1 MQGNSP
7 NRGAATLMVVG
18 VGPSDMGLIREC
30 IGADAVLPDAASP
43 FSSALEEALKLRP
56 QVVVVGFDGDFDA
69 AVRLGA
75 SLKADLAQVQLVAYS
90 RSANPERIRAAMR
103 AGFREFVV
111 LPEDSGLLRRAVQDA
126 PQETARHSDQGQVVA
141 ILGAKGGCGTTF
153 LSVNL
158 AAELCPVHR
167 VCVVDMDFS
176 MGDVANYLDL
186 QPASHMGDLLAN
198 LGRLDERMLA
208 GSVAVH
214 NSSVHVIAQPLD
226 LSEADTV
233 RADDVLRVLS
243 TAADAYQY
251 LVVDCGGRLDAAT
264 RTVSLAADLV
274 MLVCTPDVPS
284 VRNAWRRLQLLQ
296 RQGVDLNKIRLVLN
310 RWDGGQTVSQLDVEA
325 NLGIPV
331 AATVSEDTDNCL
343 SAVNNGTLLREVSR
357 RSRAG
362 SDISDL
368 VSLITDGVDRV
379 TPSQRGSRF
388 GWPFN

>member
-1 MQGNSP
+1 
-7 NRGAATLMVVG
+7 
-18 VGPSDMGLIREC
+18 MGLIREC